1 MTDIA
6 GIISDAFV
14 NGLYHPGDGKQQQPS
29 TIRLPLFRMAGQP
42 PELCQQTQEAV
53 KLMGESIV
61 WIINNT
67 GNSEIIDKDELAK
80 LREDLAA
87 ARTEVDDL
95 KRKVDKL
102 RLAQAQTGPTQEED
116 S

>member
-42 PELCQQTQEAV
+42 PELYQQTQEAV
-53 KLMGESIV
+53 KLMG
-61 WIINNT
+61 
-67 GNSEIIDKDELAK
+67 
-80 LREDLAA
+80 
-87 ARTEVDDL
+87 
-95 KRKVDKL
+95 
-102 RLAQAQTGPTQEED
+102 
-116 S
+116 